1 MMLPVRTLLVL
12 STVLAALAA
21 AGCGSSDSSTTKTT
35 SPNATT
41 IPDGRL
47 SEADAPLEQC
57 GAGFLFSTERDEVG
71 ILQQSGMTCAAAKT
85 LAFDYLS
92 TGKLPDGWRCNTW
105 VHEDNRKNDASISC
119 TERYPPYQHVGFTTR
134 WL

>member
-35 SPNATT
+35 STNATT

-47 SEADAPLEQC
+47 SEADAPLVQC
-57 GAGFLFSTERDEVG
+57 GPEYLFSTERDEVG
-71 ILQQSGMTCAAAKT
+71 ILQQSGMTCAEAKT
-85 LAFDYLS
+85 LAHD
-92 TGKLPDGWRCNTW
+92 
-105 VHEDNRKNDASISC
+105 
-119 TERYPPYQHVGFTTR
+119 
-134 WL
+134 

>member
-35 SPNATT
+35 STNATT

-57 GAGFLFSTERDEVG
+57 GPEFLFSTERDEVG
-71 ILQQSGMTCAAAKT
+71 ILQQSGMTCAEAKT
-85 LAFDYLS
+85 LARDYLES
-92 TGKLPDGWRCNTW
+92 GKLPDGWRCNTW

-119 TERYPPYQHVGFTTR
+119 AERYPPYQHVGFTTR